1 MLINLLRSMHEL
13 VEETYSIGNV
23 GVSDCHIYE
32 LANKPMIILCIY
44 KWRKSRISKVRLTID
59 GRHLRFVAKESNILK

>member
-44 KWRKSRISKVRLTID
+44 K
-59 GRHLRFVAKESNILK
+59 